1 MDFIVSYQLYNKIVK
16 KRKNNNNMKELEFLK
31 EKEPIFQTCN
41 LCGQYIYSCQ
51 CETIKLQY
59 FNPEKSIY

>member
-1 MDFIVSYQLYNKIVK
+1 MDFIVSYHLYEKIVK
-16 KRKNNNNMKELEFLK
+16 KNKKNNNMKELEFLK
-31 EKEPIFQTCN
+31 EKEPIFKTCN

-51 CETIKLQY
+51 CEVIKLQS